1 MKKEGS
7 RRKTSFEKKNESRS
21 GSPGSG
27 VDLPSRPGFARFLH
41 WLVFCLTRTGPATG
55 LTRAGSGLI
64 TMILGQPPHDLNF
77 FQLKKH

>member
-7 RRKTSFEKKNESRS
+7 RRKTTFEKKKRVSFEFARVR
-21 GSPGSG
+21 G
-27 VDLPSRPGFARFLH
+27 RPGFARFLH